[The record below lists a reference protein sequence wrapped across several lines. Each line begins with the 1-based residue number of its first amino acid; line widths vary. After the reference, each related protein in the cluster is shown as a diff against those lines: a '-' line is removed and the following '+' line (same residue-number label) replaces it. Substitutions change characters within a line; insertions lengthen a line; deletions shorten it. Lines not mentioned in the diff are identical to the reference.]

1 MRVRR
6 FVADTAQEAV
16 ARVKRELGDDALI
29 LNSRSYKE
37 GGFLGLFGKKRFE
50 VLAAVDENLRRKDLK
65 IREIKTGTGRPAMP
79 GQQENICRN

>member
-37 GGFLGLFGKKRFE
+37 GGFLGLFGKKRCTPARKF
-50 VLAAVDENLRRKDLK
+50 LRA
-65 IREIKTGTGRPAMP
+65 TQP
-79 GQQENICRN
+79 